1 MDKSTTYVAQR
12 TCTVVNEGEATRDA
26 NERAA
31 PLSDYANTAA
41 YVLIAEPGAGK
52 TTAFKTEAASQGGV
66 YVTVRNFRTFD
77 DKPEWHDTT
86 LFLDGLDESR
96 AGTEDGRAPLD
107 DIRMKL
113 YHLGCPPFRLSCR
126 WADWMAANDRE
137 SLKDI
142 SPDGTVTVIRLD
154 PLSKKN
160 IKAILGNNH
169 GVEDSDGF
177 IKAARKR
184 GVDRLLSN
192 PQNLDLL
199 ARSVSQGKWP
209 DSRKDTFDLACQMLV
224 REPNGEHLV
233 AHPSS
238 ADTSLLIEAA
248 GRLCM
253 AQLISGAAGYT
264 LPDRAE
270 PDDDFPSFTEVYG
283 GVGDATARNVLGMRL
298 FVGVSEGKLTP
309 VHRQI
314 AEFLAAR
321 YVSGLINGGLPLG
334 RILALITGFDGELVP
349 SFRNFASWLA
359 VHNKESR
366 RMLSQLNPS
375 GMIYDGD
382 RHTYSADEKRDI
394 VRNLRRESYW
404 NPWCTRSLSKVPGI
418 GGIVSPE
425 LEGMFRDTLTDGER
439 GHEHQSYMMLL
450 MQMLADGEPLP
461 ALSEVLEQT
470 IRDRTWNQGVRCAAL
485 DVLTSYHA
493 RGRLECAVLKAMVDE
508 IDEGSLDD
516 PEDELLGILLKA
528 LYPNVLSIAEV
539 LRFLREPKLVAVTGE
554 YTNFWTQHIPKESTP
569 EQLADLLD
577 GIAERFAEYRPFMVG
592 DVGRYTRLGQLPE
605 ELLDRVLRETRWSN
619 PGSSVAVVR
628 LYEWLGVV
636 TDPGLRLPDWKAG
649 SIRFDLERNAD
660 ALKELIEHG
669 VETSLRRGE
678 ECKDLVDRRLFGSRP
693 RRKYGQWCLDMALA
707 AKENNAAAFY
717 LQELLE
723 SVTGRTRADGLS
735 MAGARAGMAANEKLM
750 NQFDE
755 MVARRS
761 RVDTR
766 AERLTAPELAS
777 DMELAEDTAEQRA
790 WQANITA
797 QAPALRAGRGAPQL
811 LHWAAEAYLGIQE
824 NSVGKTPWQR
834 LGDLVGSRADLIELL
849 QAGLE
854 GTFAREELPGWVDV
868 VRQFDRNREYLLL
881 LPFMAGLH
889 SLELSGRLP
898 CSDLNESQIRLAVTI
913 LYMYPQE
920 FLDPDSTDRSSVY
933 RPEWFQIVLKDKPAL
948 VADILCRNAL
958 WKLETGVQQAIELR
972 ELANAEDHQEVA
984 KLISLSI
991 LENFPKAESDVA
1003 LQALCWVLNA
1013 ALERCDWSAVGR
1025 VIKERLGRG
1034 GQGAGEHGCWL
1045 AAGYLV
1051 ASERYREDLRLLAD
1065 DEEGLKSLAMF
1076 VAAGRFPKEVTQRFA
1091 AGDYEPLVATLGAA
1105 LRRDGLPESV
1115 YRSTTGLIARL
1126 GDDPSAAATEALEAL
1141 SRVSDAKPW
1150 TPAIVGA
1157 TERQARKRRENE
1169 YRHSDIG
1176 KVAQTLD
1183 RGAPANTGDLAAL
1196 VFDELNALSLK
1207 IRDGSTSDWRQH
1219 WNVDSHNRPTSP
1231 KPEDACRDA
1240 LLSDLQERL
1249 GRLVIDAQPEGVY
1262 AEDKRSDI
1270 RISFA
1275 GFNVPVEIK
1284 RSCHPDVWTAVRS
1297 QLIAKYTRDPGAEG
1311 YGIYLVLWFGDTEK
1325 CRPTKCDG
1333 WTPET
1338 AEDVRLRIQQS
1349 LDDREGRLISVCV
1362 VDVAKPPN
1370 STQSLNSS

>member
-96 AGTEDGRAPLD
+96 AGTQDGRTPLD
-107 DIRMKL
+107 DIRRKL
-113 YHLGCPPFRLSCR
+113 NSLGFPPFRLSCR
-126 WADWMAANDRE
+126 WADWLAANDKE
-137 SLKDI
+137 ALKDV
-142 SPDGTVTVIRLD
+142 SPDGVVTVIRLD
-154 PLSKKN
+154 PLSDQN
-160 IKAILGNNH
+160 IKAVLARNH
-169 GVEDSDGF
+169 GVEDADGF
-177 IKAARKR
+177 VRAAWER
-184 GVDRLLSN
+184 GVSMLLRN
-192 PQNLDLL
+192 PQNLDML
-199 ARSVSQGKWP
+199 AKSVSLGKWP
-209 DSRKDTFDLACQMLV
+209 DSRKETFDEACRMLV
-224 REPNGEHLV
+224 REPNGQHR
-233 AHPSS
+233 AANPSS
-238 ADTSLLIEAA
+238 ADTSMLIEAA
-248 GRLCM
+248 GRLCA
-253 AQLISGAAGYT
+253 AQLLSGAAGFT

-270 PDDDFPSFTEVYG
+270 PDGDYPSFAVVEGEVRDG
-283 GVGDATARNVLGMRL
+283 TARSVLGTRL
-298 FVGVSEGKLTP
+298 FVGASEGKLAP
-309 VHRQI
+309 AHRQV

-394 VRNLRRESYW
+394 VRNLRRESYR
-404 NPWCTRSLSKVPGI
+404 NPWCSRSLSMVPGF

-425 LEGMFRDTLTDGER
+425 LAETFRQILTDGER
-439 GHEHQSYMMLL
+439 GPEHQSYVMLL

-461 ALSEVLEQT
+461 ALSNVLDQT
-470 IRDRTWNQGVRCAAL
+470 VRDRTWNQGVRCAAL

-508 IDEGSLDD
+508 IDDGSLDD

-528 LYPNVLSIAEV
+528 LYPNVLSVAEV
-539 LRFLREPKLVAVTGE
+539 QRNLREPKLVTITGE
-554 YTNFWTQHIPKESTP
+554 YAKFWTDHVPKESTP
-569 EQLADLLD
+569 EQMAELLD
-577 GIAERFAEYRPFMVG
+577 GIAERFPEYRPFMVG
-592 DVGRYTRLGQLPE
+592 DVGRNTRLGQLPE

-619 PGSSVAVVR
+619 PGSRVAVVR
-628 LYEWLGVV
+628 LHEWLGVV
-636 TDPGLRLPDWKAG
+636 TDTGLPDWKAG
-649 SIRFDLERNAD
+649 SIRFDLEWNAD
-660 ALKELIEHG
+660 ALKELIAHG
-669 VETSLRRGE
+669 VKTCLRRGD
-678 ECKDLVDRRLFGSRP
+678 ECKDLVDRRLFGARP
-693 RRKYGQWCLDMALA
+693 RGYGRWCLEMACA
-707 AKENNAAAFY
+707 AEEDKEVAFY
-717 LQELLE
+717 LQELLDC
-723 SVTGRTRADGLS
+723 VMDGTHADGLTVEQ
-735 MAGARAGMAANEKLM
+735 ARVRLAADEVLM

-761 RVDTR
+761 RADTR
-766 AERLTAPELAS
+766 TERRTASESAMG
-777 DMELAEDTAEQRA
+777 MESGEDTAEQRA
-790 WQANITA
+790 WQADIEA
-797 QAPALRAGRGAPQL
+797 QAPALRAGLGAPQL

-1034 GQGAGEHGCWL
+1034 GQGVGEHGCWL

-1091 AGDYEPLVATLGAA
+1091 AGDYEPLVGTLGVAF
-1105 LRRDGLPESV
+1105 RRDGLPESA
-1115 YRSTTGLIARL
+1115 YRSTSALIARL
-1126 GDDPSAAATEALEAL
+1126 GDDPSATATEALKAL
-1141 SRVSDAKPW
+1141 SKVSDAEPW

-1169 YRHSDIG
+1169 YWHSDIG

-1196 VFDELNALSLK
+1196 VFDELSALSLK

-1325 CRPTKCDG
+1325 CRPTKCGD

-1349 LDDREGRLISVCV
+1349 LDDRVERLISVCV
-1362 VDVAKPPN
+1362 MDVAKPPN
-1370 STQSLNSS
+1370 SSPA